1 MGSGSEYIKE
11 IESYFLTLVGEGIM
25 LSPID
30 YSLIQ
35 DWKKR
40 QVPREVVLK
49 GINKAFS
56 ESGTRSKG
64 AGVPPRS
71 LKHCVS
77 YVEKCIEEYGP
88 PVRERKSKRE
98 SRPGGADAEVPERL
112 EQFIHD
118 AKSQALRDYYIKL
131 RKLVLGLDKA
141 GGANDIPSIMNLE
154 KESLEEFFRALPDK
168 EREKISIEAE
178 KMIKDRARYMTKGA
192 YDESLVSFRNEILGK
207 KYGIKC
213 IIS

>member
-11 IESYFLTLVGEGIM
+11 IESYFLTLAGEGIM

-49 GINKAFS
+49 GINRAFS

-64 AGVPPRS
+64 AGLPPRS
-71 LKHCVS
+71 LKHCVT

-88 PVRERKSKRE
+88 QVRERKSKRE
-98 SRPGGADAEVPERL
+98 SRPGSDDMEVSERL
-112 EQFIHD
+112 ERFIHD
-118 AKSQALRDYYIKL
+118 AGNQALREYYIKL
-131 RKLVLGLDKA
+131 RKLVLGLDNA

>member
-1 MGSGSEYIKE
+1 MHHGSEYIKE
-11 IESYFLTLVGEGIM
+11 IESYFLTLAGEGIM

-49 GINKAFS
+49 GINRAFS
-56 ESGTRSKG
+56 ESGAKPKG
-64 AGVPPRS
+64 AGVSPRS
-71 LKHCVS
+71 LKHCAI

-88 PVRERKSKRE
+88 QVTERKSKRE
-98 SRPGGADAEVPERL
+98 PRPGSGDMEVPGRLERL
-112 EQFIHD
+112 IHD
-118 AKSQALRDYYIKL
+118 AKTPALRDYYIKL
-131 RKLVLGLDKA
+131 RKLVLGLEKSP
-141 GGANDIPSIMNLE
+141 GANNISTIMGLE
-154 KESLEEFFRALPDK
+154 KEALEEFFRALPEK

-178 KMIKDRARYMTKGA
+178 KMIKERARYMTKAA
-192 YDESLVSFRNEILGK
+192 YDESLLSFRNEILGK

>member
-11 IESYFLTLVGEGIM
+11 IESYFLILAGEGIM

-40 QVPREVVLK
+40 RVPREVVLK
-49 GINKAFS
+49 GINRAFS
-56 ESGTRSKG
+56 ETGTRSKG
-64 AGVPPRS
+64 AGLPPRS

-88 PVRERKSKRE
+88 QVTERKSKRG
-98 SRPGGADAEVPERL
+98 SQPGSDDMEVSERL
-112 EQFIHD
+112 ERFIHD
-118 AKSQALRDYYIKL
+118 AGNQALRDYYIKL
-131 RKLVLGLDKA
+131 RKLVLGLGKA

-178 KMIKDRARYMTKGA
+178 EMIKQRARYMTKGA

>member
-11 IESYFLTLVGEGIM
+11 IESYFLTLAGEGIM

-30 YSLIQ
+30 YSHIQ

-49 GINKAFS
+49 GINRAFS
-56 ESGTRSKG
+56 ETGTRSKG
-64 AGVPPRS
+64 AGLPPRS

-88 PVRERKSKRE
+88 QVTERKSKRE
-98 SRPGGADAEVPERL
+98 FRPGSDDMEVSERL
-112 EQFIHD
+112 ERFIHD
-118 AKSQALRDYYIKL
+118 ARNQALRDYYIKL

-154 KESLEEFFRALPDK
+154 KESLEEFFRGLPDK

>member
-1 MGSGSEYIKE
+1 
-11 IESYFLTLVGEGIM
+11 M

-49 GINKAFS
+49 GINRAFS
-56 ESGTRSKG
+56 ESGTKSKG
-64 AGVPPRS
+64 AGVSPRS
-71 LKHCVS
+71 LKHCAT
-77 YVEKCIEEYGP
+77 YVEKCIEEYGT

-98 SRPGGADAEVPERL
+98 SRPGSDDTEVTERL
-112 EQFIHD
+112 ERLIHD
-118 AKSQALRDYYIKL
+118 AKTPAVRDYYIKL
-131 RKLVLGLDKA
+131 RKLVLGLEKV
-141 GGANDIPSIMNLE
+141 GGVNDVSSVMNLE
-154 KESLEEFFRALPDK
+154 KESLEEFFRALPEK
-168 EREKISIEAE
+168 EREKIGIEAE
-178 KMIKDRARYMTKGA
+178 RMIKDRARYMTKAA
-192 YDESLVSFRNEILGK
+192 YDESLVSFRNEILTK

>member
-1 MGSGSEYIKE
+1 
-11 IESYFLTLVGEGIM
+11 M

-40 QVPREVVLK
+40 HVPREVVLK
-49 GINKAFS
+49 GINRAFS
-56 ESGTRSKG
+56 ETGTRAKG

-77 YVEKCIEEYGP
+77 CVEKCIEEYGP
-88 PVRERKSKRE
+88 QVTERKSKRE
-98 SRPGGADAEVPERL
+98 SQPGGADAEVPGRL

-131 RKLVLGLDKA
+131 RKLVLGLD
-141 GGANDIPSIMNLE
+141 
-154 KESLEEFFRALPDK
+154 
-168 EREKISIEAE
+168 
-178 KMIKDRARYMTKGA
+178 
-192 YDESLVSFRNEILGK
+192 
-207 KYGIKC
+207 
-213 IIS
+213 